1 MPKYSVIIPC
11 TMTVLV
17 KVQAGDKKQAR
28 DKAFETNFSVE
39 VWDGGEVLDFEAHE
53 QIVRGNVFYGV
64 QNEIKVSEIKNDE
77 DDD

>member
-17 KVQAGDKKQAR
+17 EVQADDEKQAKE
-28 DKAFETNFSVE
+28 KAFETNFYAE
-39 VWDGGEVLDFEAHE
+39 VKDGGELLEFEAHE

-64 QNEIKVSEIKNDE
+64 QNEIEVSEIE
-77 DDD
+77 DDDC